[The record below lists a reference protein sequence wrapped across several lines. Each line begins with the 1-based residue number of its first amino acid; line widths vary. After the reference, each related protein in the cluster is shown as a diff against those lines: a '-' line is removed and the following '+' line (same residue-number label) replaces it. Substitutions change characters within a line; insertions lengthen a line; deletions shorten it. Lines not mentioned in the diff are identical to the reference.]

1 MIKSVFFIL
10 GLFMANLAVAESGDK
25 LSAAQQA
32 FYSGDYITAKS
43 GFLQVAAQGS
53 AEAEYFL
60 GLIAKNDADNADY
73 LAAKSHFTNAARLNH
88 SQAMWEL
95 AVLYENGEGVA
106 QNQFTALDWFRK
118 SELAA
123 GTIAPDSFY
132 ITDHGGEL
140 SEVSAPQYLQHLIQQ
155 AQSGRTDA
163 KFALAKIYDSG
174 LITAANLPQAFNYY
188 LSAAKDGHVK
198 SAQLVSYFYCRGI
211 GVPRNPEQANAWVK
225 ASGYSTSCD

>member
-10 GLFMANLAVAESGDK
+10 SLFMANLAVAENGEK
-25 LSAAQQA
+25 FSAAQQA
-32 FYSGDYITAKS
+32 FYSGDYKTAKT
-43 GFLQVAAQGS
+43 GFLQVATQGS

-60 GLIAKNDADNADY
+60 GLIAKNDADRADY
-73 LAAKSHFTNAARLNH
+73 QAAKSHFTNAALLNH
-88 SQAMWEL
+88 AQAMWEL
-95 AVLYENGEGVA
+95 GVLYENGEGVA

-123 GTIAPDSFY
+123 GTVAPDSFY
-132 ITDHGGEL
+132 INDHSGEL
-140 SEVSAPQYLQHLIQQ
+140 NEVSVSQYLEYLTQQ

-163 KFALAKIYDSG
+163 KFALAKIYDVG
-174 LITAANLPQAFNYY
+174 VVAAANLPQAFNWY

-198 SAQLVSYFYCRGI
+198 AAQLVSYFYCRGI
-211 GVPRNPEQANAWVK
+211 AVPRNPEQANAWVK